1 MSSSGRYQSKLF
13 NFLQAGSRKLATQLE
28 KAGQQIRWIAQTGGH
43 YLLIPVYAVY
53 QATRFVGK
61 QLAGT
66 ANPSESSAKTLG
78 TAEANPETRESDR
91 LSETPEGDRPIA
103 RVLNGVELVTVAA
116 TTADAEESWQ
126 VLVTE
131 EDNSPQPQQKEV
143 LALTS
148 GRTGLRQRVLNWIPG
163 KILAR
168 FGVKGDRPGTLVP
181 VASTEQSL
189 TVATPASEIATS
201 RPVIQGIATLLE
213 TRSLVL
219 ISDRNQILDILT
231 PVQQQQLQARIDGE
245 LAAAGYNLEPKSLSS
260 QATHSVLTG
269 SPSQKQL
276 PQVKRLRRLRQ
287 LIAGVQ
293 PVPLGNLLD
302 RSLAKVGDLLQPS
315 PLVLQPDGV
324 SEVPQLQGTESPR
337 RQGQP
342 KIEAVLLKMDAAVAR
357 WEGMQLSQ
365 GGTLSQT
372 VADQG
377 ESLLKGIQNLAI
389 ALVTDPQPDPTT
401 SELSEEN
408 QSLSLQL
415 QRLIQSAVDYFFG
428 TPDQA
433 LTGDSDRLL
442 THPEVS
448 GKELPQ
454 TFENVKPLSGNS
466 EVATGQ
472 LSSNPELDSLP
483 DSFWGVE
490 AVEQFLNPPYPTTR
504 RIGQSRPV
512 SKTNRSKST
521 KGNHRRVQ
529 PQRSVPRTAVQP
541 TATVTVEPTSRV
553 SRPSPAVDSPV
564 QLPPQVKTQPKSDW
578 IDVEIAEV
586 EYIMHPLEQALK
598 WFDQILVWLEEKLI
612 QGWQWAQKQLFN

>member
-13 NFLQAGSRKLATQLE
+13 KFLQAGSRKLANQLE
-28 KAGQQIRWIAQTGGH
+28 KAGQQIRWVAQTGGH

-66 ANPSESSAKTLG
+66 GNPSESSAKTLG
-78 TAEANPETRESDR
+78 TTEANPGMRESDR

-103 RVLNGVELVTVAA
+103 RVLSGVELVAVAG

-131 EDNSPQPQQKEV
+131 EDNSPQLQQKEV

-148 GRTGLRQRVLNWIPG
+148 GRTGLRQRVLNWMPG

-189 TVATPASEIATS
+189 TLATPRAIATS

-245 LAAAGYNLEPKSLSS
+245 LAAAAYNLEPKGLSS
-260 QATHSVLTG
+260 TGTDSVLTG

-302 RSLAKVGDLLQPS
+302 RSLTKVGDLLQPS
-315 PLVLQPDGV
+315 ALVLQPDGG
-324 SEVPQLQGTESPR
+324 SDVPEPQGKVAPR
-337 RQGQP
+337 HQGQP

-372 VADQG
+372 VADRG
-377 ESLLKGIQNLAI
+377 ESMLKGIQNLAI
-389 ALVTDPQPDPTT
+389 ALVTDPQPDSTD
-401 SELSEEN
+401 SELSEES
-408 QSLSLQL
+408 QSLSLQM

-428 TPDQA
+428 TSDRA
-433 LTGDSDRLL
+433 LTGDGDRPL
-442 THPEVS
+442 THTEVS
-448 GKELPQ
+448 GKAIAHSPV
-454 TFENVKPLSGNS
+454 NVKPLPVNS
-466 EVATGQ
+466 EAATGQ
-472 LSSNPELDSLP
+472 LSSNAELDRLP

-504 RIGQSRPV
+504 RIGQSQPV
-512 SKTNRSKST
+512 SKPSLRKST
-521 KGNHRRVQ
+521 PGNHRSVQ
-529 PQRSVPRTAVQP
+529 PRRSVPRTAVQP
-541 TATVTVEPTSRV
+541 TEKVTVEPTSRV
-553 SRPSPAVDSPV
+553 SRPSPVVDSTV
-564 QLPPQVKTQPKSDW
+564 QLPPQVQTPPKSEW

-598 WFDQILVWLEEKLI
+598 WFDQILFWLEDKLI
-612 QGWQWAQKQLFN
+612 QGWQWAMQQLFN

>member
-53 QATRFVGK
+53 QATRLVGK
-61 QLAGT
+61 QLAGV
-66 ANPSESSAKTLG
+66 AKASESSAKTLG
-78 TAEANPETRESDR
+78 TSSERA
-91 LSETPEGDRPIA
+91 SETPEGDRPIA
-103 RVLNGVELVTVAA
+103 RVLSGVELVAVAA
-116 TTADAEESWQ
+116 ATADTEESWQ

-131 EDNSPQPQQKEV
+131 EDKSRQPQPQEV
-143 LALTS
+143 LGLTP

-168 FGVKGDRPGTLVP
+168 FGMKGDRPGTLVP
-181 VASTEQSL
+181 VASSEQSL
-189 TVATPASEIATS
+189 SVATPASEIATS

-213 TRSLVL
+213 SRSLVL

-231 PVQQQQLQARIDGE
+231 PVQQQQLQARIDRE
-245 LAAAGYNLEPKSLSS
+245 LTAAADNLEPKSLSS
-260 QATHSVLTG
+260 QATDAVLTG

-276 PQVKRLRRLRQ
+276 PSGQRLRRLRQ
-287 LIAGVQ
+287 LLGGVQ

-302 RSLAKVGDLLQPS
+302 RSFAKVGDLLQPS

-324 SEVPQLQGTESPR
+324 SEVPEPQRTGSPR
-337 RQGQP
+337 YQDQP

-357 WEGMQLSQ
+357 WEQMPLSQ

-372 VADQG
+372 VADRG

-389 ALVTDPQPDPTT
+389 ALVTDPHPDPTD
-401 SELSEEN
+401 SGLSPEQ

-428 TPDQA
+428 TSDQA
-433 LTGDSDRLL
+433 LTGSGDRPL

-448 GKELPQ
+448 GKAISQ
-454 TFENVKPLSGNS
+454 NAGNVKPLAGSS
-466 EVATGQ
+466 EAAIAQ

-504 RIGQSRPV
+504 RIRQSQPV
-512 SKTNRSKST
+512 SKPSRSKST
-521 KGNHRRVQ
+521 KGNHRSVQ
-529 PQRSVPRTAVQP
+529 PRRSVPRTAVQP
-541 TATVTVEPTSRV
+541 TPAVTVQPPSRV
-553 SRPSPAVDSPV
+553 SRPSPVVDSAV
-564 QLPPQVKTQPKSDW
+564 QLPPQVQTPPKSDW

-598 WFDQILVWLEEKLI
+598 WFDQILVWLEDKLI
-612 QGWQWAQKQLFN
+612 QGWQWAQKQLFS

>member
-1 MSSSGRYQSKLF
+1 MSSNGRYQSKLF

-78 TAEANPETRESDR
+78 TAEDR
-91 LSETPEGDRPIA
+91 ASETPEGDRPIA
-103 RVLNGVELVTVAA
+103 RVLSGVELVAVAA
-116 TTADAEESWQ
+116 ATADAEESWQ
-126 VLVTE
+126 VLVTF
-131 EDNSPQPQQKEV
+131 EDNSPQPQEV
-143 LALTS
+143 IALTS

-168 FGVKGDRPGTLVP
+168 FGVKGDRLGTLVP
-181 VASTEQSL
+181 VASPEKSL
-189 TVATPASEIATS
+189 TVATDASAIATS

-231 PVQQQQLQARIDGE
+231 PVQQQQLQARIEGE
-245 LAAAGYNLEPKSLSS
+245 LAAAAYNLEPKSLSS
-260 QATHSVLTG
+260 TDTTSVLTG
-269 SPSQKQL
+269 SQPQKQL
-276 PQVKRLRRLRQ
+276 PPVKRLRRLRQ

-293 PVPLGNLLD
+293 PVPLGNLFD
-302 RSLAKVGDLLQPS
+302 RSFAKVGDLLQPS

-324 SEVPQLQGTESPR
+324 REVSQPQGTGSPR
-337 RQGQP
+337 HQGQP
-342 KIEAVLLKMDAAVAR
+342 KIAAVLLKMDAAVAL
-357 WEGMQLSQ
+357 WEEMQLSQ
-365 GGTLSQT
+365 GGTLSET
-372 VADQG
+372 VTDGG

-389 ALVTDPQPDPTT
+389 ALVTDPQTDTTT
-401 SELSEEN
+401 SELSEEQ
-408 QSLSLQL
+408 QSLSLQM

-428 TPDQA
+428 TSDQG
-433 LTGDSDRLL
+433 LTGEGDRPF
-442 THPEVS
+442 TQTEVS
-448 GKELPQ
+448 EKDIAQ
-454 TFENVKPLSGNS
+454 NVINVKPLPINS
-466 EVATGQ
+466 EAATGQ
-472 LSSNPELDSLP
+472 LSSNPELDPLP

-504 RIGQSRPV
+504 RIGHSQPV
-512 SKTNRSKST
+512 SKSSHSKST

-529 PQRSVPRTAVQP
+529 LQRSVPRTAVQP
-541 TATVTVEPTSRV
+541 TSRV
-553 SRPSPAVDSPV
+553 HRPSPVVDSPV
-564 QLPPQVKTQPKSDW
+564 QLPPQVQTPPKSDW
-578 IDVEIAEV
+578 IDVEIAQV

-612 QGWQWAQKQLFN
+612 QGWQWARQQLFS

>member
-78 TAEANPETRESDR
+78 TAEANPGTRESDR
-91 LSETPEGDRPIA
+91 FSETPSGDRPIA
-103 RVLNGVELVTVAA
+103 RVLSGVELVAVAA
-116 TTADAEESWQ
+116 TTADAGESWQ

-131 EDNSPQPQQKEV
+131 EDNSPQPQEV

-148 GRTGLRQRVLNWIPG
+148 GRVGLRQRVLNWIPG

-189 TVATPASEIATS
+189 TVATSASAIATS

-231 PVQQQQLQARIDGE
+231 PVQQQQLQARIEGE
-245 LAAAGYNLEPKSLSS
+245 LAAAAYNLEPKSLSS
-260 QATHSVLTG
+260 AGSDSVLTG

-276 PQVKRLRRLRQ
+276 PPVKRLRRLRQ

-315 PLVLQPDGV
+315 ALVLQPDGV
-324 SEVPQLQGTESPR
+324 GEVPQTQGKVAPR
-337 RQGQP
+337 HQGQP

-357 WEGMQLSQ
+357 WEEMQLPQ
-365 GGTLSQT
+365 GGTLSET
-372 VADQG
+372 VADRG
-377 ESLLKGIQNLAI
+377 ESMLKGIQNLAI
-389 ALVTDPQPDPTT
+389 ALVTDPQQDPNDC
-401 SELSEEN
+401 ELSEEQ
-408 QSLSLQL
+408 QSLSLRMQL
-415 QRLIQSAVDYFFG
+415 LIQSAVDYFFG
-428 TPDQA
+428 TSDQA
-433 LTGDSDRLL
+433 LTGDRDRPL
-442 THPEVS
+442 TPLEVS
-448 GKELPQ
+448 GKPIAQ
-454 TFENVKPLSGNS
+454 KFETVKPLSGKS
-466 EVATGQ
+466 EAATGQ
-472 LSSNPELDSLP
+472 LSSNPELDQLP

-504 RIGQSRPV
+504 RVGQSRPV
-512 SKTNRSKST
+512 SNPNRSQST
-521 KGNHRRVQ
+521 PGNRRVQ

-541 TATVTVEPTSRV
+541 TATVTVEPTLRV

-564 QLPPQVKTQPKSDW
+564 QLPPQVQTQAKRDW
-578 IDVEIAEV
+578 IDVEIAGV

-598 WFDQILVWLEEKLI
+598 WFDQILVWLEDKLV
-612 QGWQWAQKQLFN
+612 QGWQWARQQLFS

>member
-13 NFLQAGSRKLATQLE
+13 KFLQAGSRKLATQLE
-28 KAGQQIRWIAQTGGH
+28 KAGQQIRWVAQTGGH

-66 ANPSESSAKTLG
+66 GNPSESSAKTLG
-78 TAEANPETRESDR
+78 TAEANPGTRESDR
-91 LSETPEGDRPIA
+91 FSQTPEGDRPIA
-103 RVLNGVELVTVAA
+103 RVLSGVELVAVAA
-116 TTADAEESWQ
+116 ATADTEESWQ
-126 VLVTE
+126 VLVTF
-131 EDNSPQPQQKEV
+131 EDNSPQLQQKEV
-143 LALTS
+143 LALPS

-181 VASTEQSL
+181 AASTEQSL
-189 TVATPASEIATS
+189 TVATPASAIATS

-231 PVQQQQLQARIDGE
+231 PVQQQQLQARIEGE
-245 LAAAGYNLEPKSLSS
+245 LAAAGYNREPKNLSS
-260 QATHSVLTG
+260 QATESVLTG
-269 SPSQKQL
+269 SPSQNQL
-276 PQVKRLRRLRQ
+276 PPVKRLRRLGQ
-287 LIAGVQ
+287 LLAGVQ
-293 PVPLGNLLD
+293 PVPLGNVFD
-302 RSLAKVGDLLQPS
+302 RSLAKVGDWLQPS
-315 PLVLQPDGV
+315 ALVLQPDGV
-324 SEVPQLQGTESPR
+324 SDVPEPQGTGSPR
-337 RQGQP
+337 YQGQP

-357 WEGMQLSQ
+357 WEEMPLPQ

-372 VADQG
+372 VADRG
-377 ESLLKGIQNLAI
+377 ESLLKGIQTLAI
-389 ALVTDPQPDPTT
+389 ALVTDSQPDTTT

-428 TPDQA
+428 TSDRA
-433 LTGDSDRLL
+433 LTGEGDRPF

-448 GKELPQ
+448 GKEIAQ
-454 TFENVKPLSGNS
+454 KAGNVKPLSGNS
-466 EVATGQ
+466 EAATGQ
-472 LSSNPELDSLP
+472 LSSNAELDRLP

-504 RIGQSRPV
+504 RIGQSRSV

-529 PQRSVPRTAVQP
+529 PQRSVPRTAVP
-541 TATVTVEPTSRV
+541 STATVTVEPTSRV
-553 SRPSPAVDSPV
+553 SRPSPVVDSTV
-564 QLPPQVKTQPKSDW
+564 QLPPQVQTPPKRDW

-612 QGWQWAQKQLFN
+612 QGWQWAMQQLFN

>member
-28 KAGQQIRWIAQTGGH
+28 KAGQQIRWVAQTGGH

-66 ANPSESSAKTLG
+66 ANPSESAAKTLG
-78 TAEANPETRESDR
+78 TTEANPGTRESDR
-91 LSETPEGDRPIA
+91 LSETPSGDRPIA
-103 RVLNGVELVTVAA
+103 RVLSGVELVAVAA
-116 TTADAEESWQ
+116 TTADTEDSWQ

-131 EDNSPQPQQKEV
+131 EDNSPQPQEV
-143 LALTS
+143 LALTP

-181 VASTEQSL
+181 VASKEQSL
-189 TVATPASEIATS
+189 TVATPASAIATS

-245 LAAAGYNLEPKSLSS
+245 LAAAAYNLEPKGLSS
-260 QATHSVLTG
+260 TGTDSVLTG

-276 PQVKRLRRLRQ
+276 PPVKRLRRLRQ
-287 LIAGVQ
+287 LLGGVP
-293 PVPLGNLLD
+293 PVSLGNVFD

-315 PLVLQPDGV
+315 ALVLQPDGV
-324 SEVPQLQGTESPR
+324 SEVSPPQGTVSPR
-337 RQGQP
+337 HQGQP

-389 ALVTDPQPDPTT
+389 ALVTDPQPDPTD
-401 SELSEEN
+401 SELSHEQ
-408 QSLSLQL
+408 QSLSLQM

-428 TPDQA
+428 TSDQA
-433 LTGDSDRLL
+433 LTGDGDRLL

-454 TFENVKPLSGNS
+454 KFENVKPLPGNS
-466 EVATGQ
+466 EAATGQ
-472 LSSNPELDSLP
+472 LSSNPELDQLP

-504 RIGQSRPV
+504 RVGQSQPV
-512 SKTNRSKST
+512 SKASRSQTT

-529 PQRSVPRTAVQP
+529 LQRSVSRTAVP
-541 TATVTVEPTSRV
+541 STATVTVEPTSRV
-553 SRPSPAVDSPV
+553 SRPSPLVDSTV
-564 QLPPQVKTQPKSDW
+564 QLPPQVETQSKRDW

-612 QGWQWAQKQLFN
+612 QGWQWARQQLFS

>member
-1 MSSSGRYQSKLF
+1 MSSNGRYQSKLF

-78 TAEANPETRESDR
+78 TAEDR
-91 LSETPEGDRPIA
+91 ASETPEGDRPIA
-103 RVLNGVELVTVAA
+103 RVLSGVELVAVAA
-116 TTADAEESWQ
+116 ATADAEESWQ
-126 VLVTE
+126 VLVTF
-131 EDNSPQPQQKEV
+131 EDNSPQPQEV
-143 LALTS
+143 IALTS

-168 FGVKGDRPGTLVP
+168 FGVKGDRLGTLVP
-181 VASTEQSL
+181 VASPEKSL
-189 TVATPASEIATS
+189 TVATDASAIATS

-219 ISDRNQILDILT
+219 ISDRHQILDILT
-231 PVQQQQLQARIDGE
+231 PVQQQQLQARIEGE
-245 LAAAGYNLEPKSLSS
+245 LAAAAAYNLEPKSLSS
-260 QATHSVLTG
+260 TDTTSVLTG
-269 SPSQKQL
+269 SQPQKQL
-276 PQVKRLRRLRQ
+276 PPVKRLRRLRQ

-293 PVPLGNLLD
+293 PVPLGNLFD
-302 RSLAKVGDLLQPS
+302 RSFAKVGDLLQPS

-324 SEVPQLQGTESPR
+324 REVSQPQGTGSPR
-337 RQGQP
+337 HQGQP
-342 KIEAVLLKMDAAVAR
+342 KIAAVLLKMDAAVAL
-357 WEGMQLSQ
+357 WEEMQLSQ
-365 GGTLSQT
+365 GGTLSET
-372 VADQG
+372 VTDGG

-389 ALVTDPQPDPTT
+389 ALVTDPQTDTTT
-401 SELSEEN
+401 SELSEEQ
-408 QSLSLQL
+408 QSLSLQM

-428 TPDQA
+428 TSDQG
-433 LTGDSDRLL
+433 LTGEGDRPF
-442 THPEVS
+442 TQTEVS
-448 GKELPQ
+448 EKDIAQ
-454 TFENVKPLSGNS
+454 NVINVKPLPINS
-466 EVATGQ
+466 EAATGQ
-472 LSSNPELDSLP
+472 LSSNPELDPLP

-490 AVEQFLNPPYPTTR
+490 AVEQFLNPPDPTTR
-504 RIGQSRPV
+504 RIGHSQPV
-512 SKTNRSKST
+512 SKSSHSKST

-541 TATVTVEPTSRV
+541 TSRV
-553 SRPSPAVDSPV
+553 HRPSPVVDSPV
-564 QLPPQVKTQPKSDW
+564 QLPPQVQTPPKSDW
-578 IDVEIAEV
+578 IDVEIAQV

-612 QGWQWAQKQLFN
+612 QGWQWARQQLFN

>member
-66 ANPSESSAKTLG
+66 GNPSESSAKTLG
-78 TAEANPETRESDR
+78 TADDR
-91 LSETPEGDRPIA
+91 ASETPEGDRPIA
-103 RVLNGVELVTVAA
+103 RVLSGVELVAVAA
-116 TTADAEESWQ
+116 ATADAEESWQ

-131 EDNSPQPQQKEV
+131 EDNSPQPQEV

-148 GRTGLRQRVLNWIPG
+148 GRIGLRERVLNWIPG

-181 VASTEQSL
+181 VASMEQSL
-189 TVATPASEIATS
+189 TVATPASAIATS

-245 LAAAGYNLEPKSLSS
+245 LAAAEYNFEPKSLSS
-260 QATHSVLTG
+260 KESVSVLTG
-269 SPSQKQL
+269 SQPQKQL
-276 PQVKRLRRLRQ
+276 PPVKRLRRLRQ

-293 PVPLGNLLD
+293 PVPLGNLFD
-302 RSLAKVGDLLQPS
+302 RSLAKVGDLWQPS

-324 SEVPQLQGTESPR
+324 REVPQPQGKVSPR
-337 RQGQP
+337 HQGQP

-357 WEGMQLSQ
+357 WEEMQLPE
-365 GGTLSQT
+365 GGTLSET
-372 VADQG
+372 VADRG
-377 ESLLKGIQNLAI
+377 ESMLKGIQNLAI
-389 ALVTDPQPDPTT
+389 ALVTEPQQDNTD

-408 QSLSLQL
+408 QSLSLRMQL
-415 QRLIQSAVDYFFG
+415 LIQSAVDYFFEAS
-428 TPDQA
+428 DQT
-433 LTGDSDRLL
+433 LTGDGDRPF
-442 THPEVS
+442 TQTEVS
-448 GKELPQ
+448 GKEIAQ
-454 TFENVKPLSGNS
+454 NVVNVKPLPVNS
-466 EVATGQ
+466 EAAIGE
-472 LSSNPELDSLP
+472 LSSNPELDRLP

-504 RIGQSRPV
+504 RIGQSQPV
-512 SKTNRSKST
+512 SKSSLRKST
-521 KGNHRRVQ
+521 QGNHRRVQ
-529 PQRSVPRTAVQP
+529 PQRSVSRTAAVQ
-541 TATVTVEPTSRV
+541 PTSRV
-553 SRPSPAVDSPV
+553 SRPSPVVESPV
-564 QLPPQVKTQPKSDW
+564 QQLPPQVETPPKSDW

-586 EYIMHPLEQALK
+586 EYILHPLEQALK
-598 WFDQILVWLEEKLI
+598 WFDQILFWLEDKLI
-612 QGWQWAQKQLFN
+612 QGWQWARQQLFN

>member
-61 QLAGT
+61 QLAGV
-66 ANPSESSAKTLG
+66 ANPSASSTKTLG
-78 TAEANPETRESDR
+78 TAEDR
-91 LSETPEGDRPIA
+91 ASETPDGDRPIS
-103 RVLNGVELVTVAA
+103 RVLSGVELVTVAA
-116 TTADAEESWQ
+116 ATADTKESWQ

-131 EDNSPQPQQKEV
+131 EDKSLPPQPQEV
-143 LALTS
+143 PALTT

-168 FGVKGDRPGTLVP
+168 FGMKGDRPGTLVP
-181 VASTEQSL
+181 MASLEQSL
-189 TVATPASEIATS
+189 SVATPASEIATS
-201 RPVIQGIATLLE
+201 RPVIQGIATLLQS
-213 TRSLVL
+213 RNLVL

-231 PVQQQQLQARIDGE
+231 PVQQQQLQARIDRE
-245 LAAAGYNLEPKSLSS
+245 LAAAGDNLEGKCLSS
-260 QATHSVLTG
+260 QATHAVLTG

-276 PQVKRLRRLRQ
+276 PSVKRLRRLRQ

-324 SEVPQLQGTESPR
+324 SDVPEPQKTVSPR
-337 RQGQP
+337 HQGQP

-357 WEGMQLSQ
+357 WEEMPFPQ

-372 VADQG
+372 VADRG

-389 ALVTDPQPDPTT
+389 ALVTDPQPDTT
-401 SELSEEN
+401 DSELSQEQ
-408 QSLSLQL
+408 QSLSLQM

-428 TPDQA
+428 TSDQA
-433 LTGDSDRLL
+433 LTGDGDRPL
-442 THPEVS
+442 THTEVS
-448 GKELPQ
+448 GKDLPQ
-454 TFENVKPLSGNS
+454 KFENVKALSGNS
-466 EVATGQ
+466 EAATGQ
-472 LSSNPELDSLP
+472 LSSNPELDQLP

-512 SKTNRSKST
+512 SQSSLRKST

-553 SRPSPAVDSPV
+553 SRPSPVVDSPV
-564 QLPPQVKTQPKSDW
+564 QLPPQVQTQAKRDW

>member
-28 KAGQQIRWIAQTGGH
+28 KAGQQIRWVAQTGGH

-66 ANPSESSAKTLG
+66 ANPSESTAKTLG
-78 TAEANPETRESDR
+78 TAEANPGTRESDR
-91 LSETPEGDRPIA
+91 LSETPSGDRPIA
-103 RVLNGVELVTVAA
+103 RVLSGVELVAVAA
-116 TTADAEESWQ
+116 TTADTEESWQ

-131 EDNSPQPQQKEV
+131 ENNSPQPQEV

-148 GRTGLRQRVLNWIPG
+148 GRTGLRERVLNWIPE

-189 TVATPASEIATS
+189 TVATPRAIATS

-245 LAAAGYNLEPKSLSS
+245 LAAAAYNLEPKGLPS
-260 QATHSVLTG
+260 QATESVLTG

-276 PQVKRLRRLRQ
+276 PPVKRLRRLRQ

-293 PVPLGNLLD
+293 PVPLGNLFD
-302 RSLAKVGDLLQPS
+302 RSLAKVGDLFQPS

-324 SEVPQLQGTESPR
+324 NEVPEPQETVSPR
-337 RQGQP
+337 YQGQP
-342 KIEAVLLKMDAAVAR
+342 KIAAALLKMDAAVAR

-377 ESLLKGIQNLAI
+377 ESLLKGIQNVAI
-389 ALVTDPQPDPTT
+389 ALVTDPQPDSTD
-401 SELSEEN
+401 SELSQEQ
-408 QSLSLQL
+408 QSLSLQM

-428 TPDQA
+428 GSDQA
-433 LTGDSDRLL
+433 LTGEGDRQF
-442 THPEVS
+442 TQTEVS
-448 GKELPQ
+448 GKELAQ
-454 TFENVKPLSGNS
+454 QFENVKPLPVNS
-466 EVATGQ
+466 EAATGQ

-504 RIGQSRPV
+504 RIGQSQPV
-512 SKTNRSKST
+512 SKPSRSKTT
-521 KGNHRRVQ
+521 KGNHHRVQ
-529 PQRSVPRTAVQP
+529 PRRSVPRTAVQP

-564 QLPPQVKTQPKSDW
+564 QLPPQVQTQPKRDW

-586 EYIMHPLEQALK
+586 EYIMHPLEQGLK

-612 QGWQWAQKQLFN
+612 QGWQWARQQLFS

>member
-78 TAEANPETRESDR
+78 TAEANPGTRESDR
-91 LSETPEGDRPIA
+91 FSETPSADRPIA
-103 RVLNGVELVTVAA
+103 RVLSGVELVAVAA
-116 TTADAEESWQ
+116 ATADSGESWQ

-131 EDNSPQPQQKEV
+131 EDNSPQPQKV

-168 FGVKGDRPGTLVP
+168 FGGKGDRPGTLVP

-189 TVATPASEIATS
+189 TVATPASAIATS

-231 PVQQQQLQARIDGE
+231 PVQQQQLQARIEGE
-245 LAAAGYNLEPKSLSS
+245 LAAAAYNLEPKSLSS
-260 QATHSVLTG
+260 AGTDSVLTG

-276 PQVKRLRRLRQ
+276 PPVKRLRRLRQ
-287 LIAGVQ
+287 LLAGVQ

-302 RSLAKVGDLLQPS
+302 RSLTKVGDLLQPS
-315 PLVLQPDGV
+315 ALVLQPDGV
-324 SEVPQLQGTESPR
+324 SEVPEPQGTGSPR
-337 RQGQP
+337 YQGQP
-342 KIEAVLLKMDAAVAR
+342 KIAAALLKMDAAVAR
-357 WEGMQLSQ
+357 WEGMQLPQ

-372 VADQG
+372 VTDRG
-377 ESLLKGIQNLAI
+377 ESLLKGIQTLAI
-389 ALVTDPQPDPTT
+389 ALVTDPQQDPNDC
-401 SELSEEN
+401 ELSEEQ
-408 QSLSLQL
+408 QSLSLRMQL
-415 QRLIQSAVDYFFG
+415 LIQSAVDYFFG
-428 TPDQA
+428 TSDQA
-433 LTGDSDRLL
+433 LTGDSDRPL
-442 THPEVS
+442 THTEVS
-448 GKELPQ
+448 GKEIAQ
-454 TFENVKPLSGNS
+454 KFENVKPLTGNA
-466 EVATGQ
+466 EAATGQ
-472 LSSNPELDSLP
+472 LSSNPELDQLP

-490 AVEQFLNPPYPTTR
+490 AVEQFLTPPYPTTR
-504 RIGQSRPV
+504 RIGQPRPV
-512 SKTNRSKST
+512 SKSSRSKST
-521 KGNHRRVQ
+521 PGNRRVQ

-541 TATVTVEPTSRV
+541 TATVTVEPTLRV

-564 QLPPQVKTQPKSDW
+564 QLPPQVQTPPKSDW
-578 IDVEIAEV
+578 IDVEIAGV

-598 WFDQILVWLEEKLI
+598 WFDQILVWLEDKLM
-612 QGWQWAQKQLFN
+612 QGWQWARQQLFS

>member
-28 KAGQQIRWIAQTGGH
+28 KAGQQIRWVAQTGGH

-66 ANPSESSAKTLG
+66 ANSSESSAKTLG
-78 TAEANPETRESDR
+78 TTSDR
-91 LSETPEGDRPIA
+91 ASETPEGDRPIA
-103 RVLNGVELVTVAA
+103 RVLSGVELVAVAA
-116 TTADAEESWQ
+116 ATADAGESWQ
-126 VLVTE
+126 VVVTE
-131 EDNSPQPQQKEV
+131 EDNSSQPPEV
-143 LALTS
+143 LALPS
-148 GRTGLRQRVLNWIPG
+148 RRTGLRERVLNWIPG

-168 FGVKGDRPGTLVP
+168 FGVKGTRPGPLVP
-181 VASTEQSL
+181 VASTAQSL
-189 TVATPASEIATS
+189 TVATPASAIATS

-231 PVQQQQLQARIDGE
+231 PVQQQQLQARIEGE
-245 LAAAGYNLEPKSLSS
+245 LAAAAYNLEPKSLSS
-260 QATHSVLTG
+260 TETTSVLTG

-276 PQVKRLRRLRQ
+276 PPVKRLRRLRQ

-302 RSLAKVGDLLQPS
+302 RSFAKVGDLLQPS
-315 PLVLQPDGV
+315 PLVLQPDGG
-324 SEVPQLQGTESPR
+324 SEIPQPQGPVSPR
-337 RQGQP
+337 HQGQP

-357 WEGMQLSQ
+357 WEEMQLPQ
-365 GGTLSQT
+365 GGTLSET
-372 VADQG
+372 VTDRG
-377 ESLLKGIQNLAI
+377 ESMLKGIQHLAI
-389 ALVTDPQPDPTT
+389 ALVTDPQADPTA
-401 SELSEEN
+401 SELSEEK
-408 QSLSLQL
+408 QSLSLQM

-428 TPDQA
+428 TSDQA
-433 LTGDSDRLL
+433 LTAEGDRPL
-442 THPEVS
+442 TPTEASEKATAQNPV
-448 GKELPQ
+448 
-454 TFENVKPLSGNS
+454 NVKPLPVNS
-466 EVATGQ
+466 EAATGQ

-504 RIGQSRPV
+504 RIGRAQPV
-512 SKTNRSKST
+512 SKPSRSKST
-521 KGNHRRVQ
+521 PGNHRRVQ
-529 PQRSVPRTAVQP
+529 PQRSVPQTAVQP
-541 TATVTVEPTSRV
+541 TETVTVEPTSRV
-553 SRPSPAVDSPV
+553 SRPSPVVDSPV
-564 QLPPQVKTQPKSDW
+564 QLPPQVETPPKSEW

-598 WFDQILVWLEEKLI
+598 WFDQILFWLEEKLI
-612 QGWQWAQKQLFN
+612 QGWQWAQKQLFS

>member
-28 KAGQQIRWIAQTGGH
+28 KAGQQIRWVAQTGGH

-66 ANPSESSAKTLG
+66 ANPSESTAKTLG
-78 TAEANPETRESDR
+78 TAEANPGTRESDR
-91 LSETPEGDRPIA
+91 PSETPQGDRPIA
-103 RVLNGVELVTVAA
+103 RVLSGVELVAVAA
-116 TTADAEESWQ
+116 ATADTEESWQ

-131 EDNSPQPQQKEV
+131 EDNSPQPQEV

-231 PVQQQQLQARIDGE
+231 PVQQQQLQARIEGE
-245 LAAAGYNLEPKSLSS
+245 LAAAGYNLQPKGLSS
-260 QATHSVLTG
+260 QATESVLTG

-276 PQVKRLRRLRQ
+276 PSVKRLRRLRQ
-287 LIAGVQ
+287 LLGGVQ

-315 PLVLQPDGV
+315 ALILQPDGV
-324 SEVPQLQGTESPR
+324 SEVPEPQGTGSPR

-357 WEGMQLSQ
+357 WEEMPLPQ

-372 VADQG
+372 VADRS

-389 ALVTDPQPDPTT
+389 ALVTDPQPDPTD
-401 SELSEEN
+401 SELSHEQ

-428 TPDQA
+428 SSDRA
-433 LTGDSDRLL
+433 LTAEGDRLL
-442 THPEVS
+442 TPPEVS
-448 GKELPQ
+448 GKEIAQ
-454 TFENVKPLSGNS
+454 KAGNVKPLSGNS
-466 EVATGQ
+466 EAATGQ
-472 LSSNPELDSLP
+472 LSSNPELDRLP

-512 SKTNRSKST
+512 SKSSLRKST
-521 KGNHRRVQ
+521 KGNHHRVQ

-553 SRPSPAVDSPV
+553 SRPSPVVDSTV
-564 QLPPQVKTQPKSDW
+564 QLPPQVETQPKRDW

-586 EYIMHPLEQALK
+586 EYIMHPLEQGLK

-612 QGWQWAQKQLFN
+612 QGWQWAQKQLFS

>member
-78 TAEANPETRESDR
+78 TTEANAGTRESDI
-91 LSETPEGDRPIA
+91 TPETRPGDRPIA
-103 RVLNGVELVTVAA
+103 RVLSGVELVAVAA
-116 TTADAEESWQ
+116 ATGDTEESWQ

-131 EDNSPQPQQKEV
+131 EDNRSQPQEV
-143 LALTS
+143 LALTA

-181 VASTEQSL
+181 VATTEQSL
-189 TVATPASEIATS
+189 AVATPASAIATS

-219 ISDRNQILDILT
+219 ISDHNQILDILT
-231 PVQQQQLQARIDGE
+231 PIQQQQLQARIEGE
-245 LAAAGYNLEPKSLSS
+245 LAAAAYNLEPKSLSS
-260 QATHSVLTG
+260 QATHSALTG

-276 PQVKRLRRLRQ
+276 PPVKRLRRLRQ

-293 PVPLGNLLD
+293 PVPLGNLFD

-315 PLVLQPDGV
+315 ALVLQPDGV
-324 SEVPQLQGTESPR
+324 GEVPQPQGTASPR
-337 RQGQP
+337 HQGQP

-357 WEGMQLSQ
+357 WEEMQLPQ
-365 GGTLSQT
+365 GGTLSET
-372 VADQG
+372 VADRG
-377 ESLLKGIQNLAI
+377 ESLLKGIQKVAI
-389 ALVTDPQPDPTT
+389 ALVTDPQQDPSD
-401 SELSEEN
+401 SELSNEQ
-408 QSLSLQL
+408 QSLSLQM

-428 TPDQA
+428 ASDQA
-433 LTGDSDRLL
+433 LTGSGDRPL
-442 THPEVS
+442 TPTEVP
-448 GKELPQ
+448 GKPISQ
-454 TFENVKPLSGNS
+454 KTANVKPLTGNS
-466 EVATGQ
+466 EAATGQ
-472 LSSNPELDSLP
+472 MSSNPELDQLP

-490 AVEQFLNPPYPTTR
+490 AVEQFLTPPYPTSR
-504 RIGQSRPV
+504 RIGPSQSVRKP
-512 SKTNRSKST
+512 SRSKSS

-541 TATVTVEPTSRV
+541 TATVTVEPTPGV
-553 SRPSPAVDSPV
+553 SRPSPVVDSAA
-564 QLPPQVKTQPKSDW
+564 QLPPQVQTQAKRDW

-612 QGWQWAQKQLFN
+612 QGWQWARQQLFS